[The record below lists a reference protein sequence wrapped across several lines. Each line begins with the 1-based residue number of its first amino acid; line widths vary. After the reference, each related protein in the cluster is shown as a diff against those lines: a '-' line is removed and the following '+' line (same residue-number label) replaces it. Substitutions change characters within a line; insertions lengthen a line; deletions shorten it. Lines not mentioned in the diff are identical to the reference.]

1 MHGGGGVSVAVTSV
15 AFLIDQLFGPAPGGQ
30 GTYIRELLPALSRI
44 DPSLEITLFHSKFD
58 AKRRQLQPW
67 MEQYRV
73 EELPWS
79 MGRAYPSWSLLGRPR
94 LPARIGS
101 ADILHAPTPAGVPP
115 AGRGQRRVV
124 TVHDVA
130 FLARPDL
137 FPRRWLWTY
146 RAGLAR
152 AVRTADALIAVS
164 EHTAE
169 DVVRRAQADPAKV
182 HVVPLAAVVPTTGP
196 AAEET
201 VARFNIRT
209 PYILFVGTLEPRK
222 NLIALVRAY
231 RRLAA
236 RGFGHSL
243 VLAGGWGWN
252 SGTLKQELSVQ
263 APGSIAVTGQIS
275 SEEVD
280 ALYRGAAAVVY
291 PSLYEGFGLPVL
303 EAMARGIPCV
313 VSKTTSLPEVAG
325 DAAVF
330 VDPKNVEE
338 MASAIERVTSDAELR
353 EDLRKRGLARAA
365 EFSWDETARNTLE
378 VYRSIL

>member
-1 MHGGGGVSVAVTSV
+1 MHGSRGASVTVTSV
-15 AFLIDQLFGPAPGGQ
+15 AFLVDQLFGPAPGGQ
-30 GTYIRELLPALSRI
+30 GTYIRELIPALSRI
-44 DPSLEITLFHSKFD
+44 DPSLQITLFHSKFD
-58 AKRRQLQPW
+58 DQRRRLEPW
-67 MEQYRV
+67 MEQYRI
-73 EELPWS
+73 EELPWT
-79 MGRAYPSWSLLGRPR
+79 MRRVYPSWSVLGRPR
-94 LPARIGS
+94 LPEHIES
-101 ADILHAPTPAGVPP
+101 ADILHAPTPAGLPP
-115 AGRGQRRVV
+115 SGPRQRSVV

-130 FLARPDL
+130 FLVRSDL

-164 EHTAE
+164 RHTAE
-169 DVVRRAQADPAKV
+169 DVVRRAHADRAKV
-182 HVVPLAAVVPTTGP
+182 HVVPLAAAVPATEP
-196 AAEET
+196 AAEAL
-201 VARFNIRT
+201 ARFAIRA

-236 RGFGHSL
+236 RGFDHSL

-252 SGTLKQELSVQ
+252 SGPLKQELSVE
-263 APGSIAVTGQIS
+263 APGSIVLTGGAS
-275 SEEVD
+275 DEEVD
-280 ALYRGAAAVVY
+280 ALYRGAGALVY

-303 EAMARGIPCV
+303 EAMARGVPCV

-338 MASAIERVTSDAELR
+338 LASAIERVAGDPGLR

-365 EFSWDETARNTLE
+365 EFSWDETARKTLD
-378 VYRSIL
+378 VYKSIL

>member
-1 MHGGGGVSVAVTSV
+1 M
-15 AFLIDQLFGPAPGGQ
+15 PGGQ
-30 GTYIRELLPALSRI
+30 GTYIRELIPALSRI
-44 DPSLEITLFHSKFD
+44 DPSLQITLFHSKFND
-58 AKRRQLQPW
+58 ERGRLEPW
-67 MEQYRV
+67 MEQFRI

-79 MGRAYPSWSLLGRPR
+79 MRRAYPSWSVLGRPQ
-94 LPARIGS
+94 LPAPIGS
-101 ADILHAPTPAGVPP
+101 VDILHAPTPAGVPP
-115 AGRGQRRVV
+115 SGPRQRTVV

-164 EHTAE
+164 RHTAE
-169 DVVRRAQADPAKV
+169 DVVRRAHADPENV
-182 HVVPLAAVVPTTGP
+182 HVVPPAASVPTTE
-196 AAEET
+196 AAVEA
-201 VARFNIRT
+201 VARFNLRA

-236 RGFGHSL
+236 RGFDHSL

-252 SGTLKQELSVQ
+252 SGPLKQELSVE
-263 APGSIAVTGQIS
+263 APGPIALTGGVS

-280 ALYRGAAAVVY
+280 ALYRGAAALVY

-303 EAMARGIPCV
+303 EAMARGLPCV

-338 MASAIERVTSDAELR
+338 MASAIERVTSDPELR
-353 EDLRKRGLARAA
+353 EDLR
-365 EFSWDETARNTLE
+365 
-378 VYRSIL
+378 